1 MAPKR
6 FKEVPHRDPSTPAG
20 GKTALSGDSSFQ
32 ARIFPSADLPF
43 PGEAP
48 AERPPRALSAGPRSP
63 RPCGGSAR
71 PYLLLHVGIA
81 ERHGGGGDSGGDN
94 DSGGGGRRP
103 EETRPVPSVAA
114 SRIRS
119 GSCHRGGGASANH
132 AHRLLRLSQAP
143 TAPPTS
149 CPAHSTTGP
158 IGMQITCDVTLLYK
172 ARRVSRHFQC
182 ENSLR

>member
-6 FKEVPHRDPSTPAG
+6 FKEVPRRDPSTPAG

-32 ARIFPSADLPF
+32 ARISLSQGRPRQSGRPGPSALGPAPHGPRGAPLGLTCF
-43 PGEAP
+43 CTSASLSAMAAAVTVAVTMTVAVAAAGLRRRARCRRWPP
-48 AERPPRALSAGPRSP
+48 AESDPVPVTAGAEPQQATPTACSAYRRP
-63 RPCGGSAR
+63 RP
-71 PYLLLHVGIA
+71 
-81 ERHGGGGDSGGDN
+81 
-94 DSGGGGRRP
+94 
-103 EETRPVPSVAA
+103 
-114 SRIRS
+114 
-119 GSCHRGGGASANH
+119 
-132 AHRLLRLSQAP
+132 P

>member
-6 FKEVPHRDPSTPAG
+6 FKEVPRRDPSTPAG

-32 ARIFPSADLPF
+32 ARISLSQGRAW
-43 PGEAP
+43 

-63 RPCGGSAR
+63 RPSGGSAR

-81 ERHGGGGDSGGDN
+81 ERHGGGGGSGGDN

-119 GSCHRGGGASANH
+119 GSCHRGGGASASH
-132 AHRLLRLSQAP
+132 AHSLFRLSQASP
-143 TAPPTS
+143 ADR
-149 CPAHSTTGP
+149 PAHTMP
-158 IGMQITCDVTLLYK
+158 
-172 ARRVSRHFQC
+172 RP
-182 ENSLR
+182 